1 MDKDNKI
8 ADINKALS
16 VNIRV
21 KIIRLLG
28 ERTFCVG
35 ALSTRLG
42 ITPGAVSQHM
52 RILKSAGV
60 VVPEKRGYFVH
71 YRLEKQVLKN
81 WELEIKRLLND

>member
-8 ADINKALS
+8 ANINKALGA
-16 VNIRV
+16 NIRL

-28 ERTFCVG
+28 KRAFCVG

-42 ITPGAVSQHM
+42 VTPGAISQHM
-52 RILKSAGV
+52 RILKSAGL